1 MTEEAKARQKAR
13 RKAYYQEHRTE
24 ILQKAARR
32 RGNMSEEE
40 RRAFNQYQRRCYRNR
55 REEILAKAKERY
67 ATDEKFRERAL
78 AYAAESAD
86 RIREYGAAYRKKNRD
101 LLNEKNRKYI
111 RFCKGK
117 YSSEADA
124 IRAWRLQRGYTLEK
138 TAQLFGV
145 GYTAV
150 SNWENCRSRPPIE
163 RYLSMRDFAE
173 WYENYKTKE
182 E

>member
-1 MTEEAKARQKAR
+1 MTEEAKARQKSR
-13 RKAYYQEHRTE
+13 CKAYYQEHRAE
-24 ILQKAARR
+24 ILQNAARR
-32 RGNMSEEE
+32 RADMSEEE
-40 RRAFNQYQRRCYRNR
+40 RRAFNQYKRRCYQAH
-55 REEILAKAKERY
+55 REEILARAKERY
-67 ATDEKFRERAL
+67 ATDEKFRERVR
-78 AYAAESAD
+78 AYAAENAD
-86 RIREYGAAYRKKNRD
+86 HRREYGAAYRRDNRD

-111 RFCKGK
+111 RFCKQK

-124 IRAWRLQRGYTLEK
+124 IRAWRLQRGYTLER

-150 SNWENCRSRPPIE
+150 SNWENCHSRPPIE

>member
-117 YSSEADA
+117 YSKPMRSGHGGSRGDTRWRKRRSSLGSA
-124 IRAWRLQRGYTLEK
+124 IRRSPTGR
-138 TAQLFGV
+138 TA
-145 GYTAV
+145 APA
-150 SNWENCRSRPPIE
+150 RP
-163 RYLSMRDFAE
+163 
-173 WYENYKTKE
+173 
-182 E
+182 

>member
-1 MTEEAKARQKAR
+1 MTEEAKARRKAKQ
-13 RKAYYQEHRTE
+13 KAYYQEHRTE

-32 RGNMSEEE
+32 RADMSEEE
-40 RRAFNQYQRRCYRNR
+40 RRAVNQYLRMHYRNH
-55 REEILAKAKERY
+55 REEVLAKAKERY

-78 AYAAESAD
+78 AYAAENAD
-86 RIREYGAAYRKKNRD
+86 RIREYGAAYRKNNRD
-101 LLNEKNRKYI
+101 LLNEKNLKYI
-111 RFCKGK
+111 RFCKQQ
-117 YSSEADA
+117 YSSEAAA

-145 GYTAV
+145 GHTAV
-150 SNWENCRSRPPIE
+150 SNWENCFCRPPIE

-173 WYENYKTKE
+173 WYEKYKTKE

>member
-1 MTEEAKARQKAR
+1 MTEEAKARRKAKQ
-13 RKAYYQEHRTE
+13 KAYYQEHRTE

-32 RGNMSEEE
+32 RADMSEEE
-40 RRAFNQYQRRCYRNR
+40 RRAVNQYRRMHYRNH

-111 RFCKGK
+111 RFCKQQ
-117 YSSEADA
+117 YSGEADA

-145 GYTAV
+145 GYAAV